1 MKLKQVIGSLTAA
14 ATIIATT
21 AFPQMSVYAAT
32 DFATAQD
39 FLTDVINTSLT
50 EIESSGKAAAVNTTT
65 GKITTN
71 GDEVLFDGARIGYW
85 TSSTSST
92 LYADNAFTTP
102 LIEEVAEGYDCDPT
116 VLKALL
122 ADTNSNIVENYTP
135 TTDDWSKIVGR
146 YDITL
151 GDITI
156 PAEQWVPAEYE
167 TDKDPLLNGKAVNI
181 SQLSGIDANTRG
193 YGGAFSSDAIYVC
206 AWLVDDQGK
215 LYLQTLLQSLSASS
229 KDRDY
234 YLVNGDVLSG
244 TLSQDSLDGQPSANT
259 ITLSSNGGTICYPA
273 SLPLIKAGLIR
284 INNGLFTRIY
294 ATTSTHSSVRCP
306 NITDYLVREYTA
318 ALRSIGD
325 ASVTSTCNI
334 DDAKAY
340 GIVYF
345 TGAQAP
351 AIDTN
356 TFTNEHNKMFTSYST
371 SKLVRGNTKLT
382 KRVNALTQL
391 EPANT
396 ITVKANGWYT
406 LNGSNIDTIVTTQN
420 IQSAG
425 DTADISAVADVE
437 PLNFNVI
444 VPSALPIYVDSN
456 GVVSTATNASIINR
470 SGAPI
475 QITGVDITA
484 KPESGWTLVQGTPS
498 KQFEAKE
505 FSFLTSIENL
515 TVLDCGQEMPFTYGA
530 SLSPTTVGED
540 GLDIATVSVTV
551 DWAS

>member
-21 AFPQMSVYAAT
+21 AFPQMPVYAAT

-39 FLTDVINTSLT
+39 FLTDVINNSLA
-50 EIESSGKAAAVNTTT
+50 EIESSGKAAAVNTTA
-65 GKITTN
+65 GKITTSGN
-71 GDEVLFDGARIGYW
+71 EVLFDSTHLGYW

-92 LYADNAFTTP
+92 LYADEACTVP

-116 VLKALL
+116 VLKTLL

-156 PAEQWVPAEYE
+156 PAEQWIPMEISAVA
-167 TDKDPLLNGKAVNI
+167 DPITNNDVVDI
-181 SQLSGIDANTRG
+181 TTISGIHHSDLYYKGYDENVYVLFYVIDNTG
-193 YGGAFSSDAIYVC
+193 SIYLQNNIVC
-206 AWLVDDQGK
+206 IYDNASRQYELDSLSLESTEMVSCKPYVPDGSTWNSIRHEQYPYIKTGISVKEGK
-215 LYLQTLLQSLSASS
+215 LYSKIYLTTATNSSWFYVDYNTAESTRVLARDFHDLSSVGS
-229 KDRDY
+229 KYTYDAGTIKSVGCAY
-234 YLVNGDVLSG
+234 FTPSQISDVS
-244 TLSQDSLDGQPSANT
+244 TLSHTMHL
-259 ITLSSNGGTICYPA
+259 
-273 SLPLIKAGLIR
+273 
-284 INNGLFTRIY
+284 
-294 ATTSTHSSVRCP
+294 
-306 NITDYLVREYTA
+306 
-318 ALRSIGD
+318 
-325 ASVTSTCNI
+325 
-334 DDAKAY
+334 
-340 GIVYF
+340 
-345 TGAQAP
+345 
-351 AIDTN
+351 
-356 TFTNEHNKMFTSYST
+356 KMFESYST
-371 SKLVRGNTKLT
+371 SRLVRGSTKLT
-382 KRVNALTQL
+382 KRVNALSRLT
-391 EPANT
+391 PSDV
-396 ITVKANGWYT
+396 ITVKADGWYMVD
-406 LNGSNIDTIVTTQN
+406 GSNIDTHITTQN

-540 GLDIATVSVTV
+540 GLDIATISVTV
-551 DWAS
+551 DWAQ

>member
-1 MKLKQVIGSLTAA
+1 MKLKQIIGLFTAA
-14 ATIIATT
+14 ATILATT
-21 AFPQMSVYAAT
+21 AFSQMPVYAAT
-32 DFATAQD
+32 DFATVQD
-39 FLTDVINTSLT
+39 FLTDVINTSLM
-50 EIESSGKAAAVNTTT
+50 EIESSGKEAAVNTTT

-71 GDEVLFDGARIGYW
+71 GAEVLFDGARIGYW
-85 TSSTSST
+85 TSSTSAT
-92 LYADNAFTTP
+92 LYADSACTTP

-116 VLKALL
+116 VLKTLL

-156 PAEQWVPAEYE
+156 PAAQWVQAEYE
-167 TDKDPLLNGKAVNI
+167 TGKDPLLNGKSVNI
-181 SQLSGIDANTRG
+181 SRLSGINSEDVIETYSG
-193 YGGAFSSDAIYVC
+193 KSLYICS
-206 AWLVDDQGK
+206 WLVDNTGK
-215 LYLQTLLQSLSASS
+215 LFLQNQLIDVYRQTGSRYWSGKSDTLDSTSISSAINDYVPSASS
-229 KDRDY
+229 TSCSNSSSPYCSIIPIVKVG
-234 YLVNGDVLSG
+234 LMSSG
-244 TLSQDSLDGQPSANT
+244 TDL
-259 ITLSSNGGTICYPA
+259 
-273 SLPLIKAGLIR
+273 
-284 INNGLFTRIY
+284 Y
-294 ATTSTHSSVRCP
+294 ARVYEVNSTHTEVYCIS
-306 NITDYLVREYTA
+306 
-318 ALRSIGD
+318 GD
-325 ASVTSTCNI
+325 AGYSNATAKLCSIDDPAILNTCSI
-334 DDAKAY
+334 EDAKAY
-340 GIVYF
+340 GVVYF
-345 TGAQAP
+345 RGAQATG
-351 AIDTN
+351 I
-356 TFTNEHNKMFTSYST
+356 TNESTFNSQHDKMFTSYST

-382 KRVNALTQL
+382 KRVNALSQL
-391 EPANT
+391 TPSEV
-396 ITVKANGWYT
+396 ITVKADGWYMID
-406 LNGSNIDTIVTTQN
+406 GSNIDTHMTTQN

-551 DWAS
+551 DWAQ